1 MKLSK
6 ILQKCKNDFFTENF
20 KEIEVKG
27 LTRFGDV
34 KIIFFR
40 CIKGFNYDGENYI
53 DGILDKLNLII
64 LVRKII
70 GLKKIKM

>member
-1 MKLSK
+1 MLK
-6 ILQKCKNDFFTENF
+6 KCKNDFFTENF

-27 LTRFGDV
+27 LTLDSRDV
-34 KIIFFR
+34 KNNFIFVAL
-40 CIKGFNYDGENYI
+40 KGFNDDGENYI